1 MACLGVNDGD
11 ENGSVLLVLKYDLL
25 FLQVLDVWV
34 GGHVGV
40 KVIGS
45 DVFEAVKGMAE
56 AGGVFGLRLDEAGDT
71 AVLPTVAEY
80 LEVFDDS
87 VMDALDVVWSTHY
100 RIEDVGGGG
109 GEGVG
114 YLV

>member
-1 MACLGVNDGD
+1 M
-11 ENGSVLLVLKYDLL
+11 
-25 FLQVLDVWV
+25 QVLDVWV

-40 KVIGS
+40 IIIGA
-45 DVFEAVKGMAE
+45 DVFEAVKGMSE

-71 AVLPTVAEY
+71 AVLPTVVEY